1 MHLETSQLETGQL
14 EIGDLAPPFVL
25 PDADLETVK
34 LSDYAGKQ
42 RVVLIFYPKDCTPCC
57 TKQVTDFSDHD
68 ADFARLNTVVLG
80 INRDDSQKHQRFRD
94 KEGIGMALL
103 SDCDGEICEKYGV
116 WQAKEVDGQE
126 KYGIVRST
134 FIIDRQG
141 VIRQALYNVNYKGHA
156 AEVLKLLKE
165 LDS

>member
-1 MHLETSQLETGQL
+1 MLLKA
-14 EIGDLAPPFVL
+14 GDPAPQFSL
-25 PDADLETVK
+25 PDADLTTVN

-42 RVVLIFYPKDCTPCC
+42 RVILIFYPKDCTPCC
-57 TKQVTDFSDHD
+57 TRQVTDFSDHD
-68 ADFARLNTVVLG
+68 ADFTRLNSVVLG
-80 INRDDSQKHQRFRD
+80 INRDDSQKHQLFRD

-103 SDCDGEICEKYGV
+103 ADTDGAVCEKYGV

-156 AEVLKLLKE
+156 AEVLKLIKE
-165 LDS
+165 LDT

>member
-1 MHLETSQLETGQL
+1 MRL
-14 EIGDLAPPFVL
+14 EIGDPAPQFAL
-25 PDADLETVK
+25 PDADLETVR
-34 LSDYAGKQ
+34 LSDYVGK

-68 ADFARLNTVVLG
+68 ADFARLGAMVLG
-80 INRDDSQKHQRFRD
+80 INRDDSQKHQLFRE
-94 KEGIGMALL
+94 KEGIGMPLL
-103 SDCDGEICEKYGV
+103 SDSDGTVCEKYGV

-156 AEVLKLLKE
+156 AEVLKLIKE
-165 LDS
+165 LDT